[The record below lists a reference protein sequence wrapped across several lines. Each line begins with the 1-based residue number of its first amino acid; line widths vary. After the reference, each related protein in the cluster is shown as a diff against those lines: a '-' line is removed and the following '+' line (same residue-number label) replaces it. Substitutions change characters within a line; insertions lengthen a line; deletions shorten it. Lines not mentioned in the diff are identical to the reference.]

1 MPFLHRPALRSAL
14 LLSSCAFATAA
25 HAGDMVG
32 IVTDATGTRALQ
44 AAKVVVPAANRS
56 VTTNRDGSYIVA
68 DLPAGDYAVEI
79 DYVGAEPLRK
89 TVSIPEQGRVTADFS
104 VNAVGGAEILV
115 IGQAANQASALS
127 RQKAADGVSSVLTR
141 DAIGQFPDQNVAES
155 LRRLPG
161 INILNDQGEG
171 RYVSVRGLDPEL
183 NATSLNGVRLPS
195 PESDVRSVAL
205 DVISSDSIESI
216 EVKKSLTPDMD
227 ADTIGAS
234 IEIKTTSAFDRKKP
248 YLSASAEGSY
258 NDYSGKIMPK
268 GSVDFATRLTDNLGV
283 AGSFSYY
290 KRKFET
296 DNVETGG
303 DWSTSD
309 NGIVYNDEIQ
319 YRDYDVTR
327 TRLNGSLSVDYRASD
342 TTKLYVRGNFSQF
355 DDHEY
360 RRRTTFK
367 FGDPSS
373 GDADGASF
381 SSADD
386 TIEVRRDTKDRFERQ
401 RIRTVSV
408 GGDTDTGE
416 WRFNWQGSWAKS
428 SEKEDFSLDPTRFRA
443 KFSGSGAN
451 EVGIDMDYS
460 NNRIPLYTI
469 TSGADLVNDPSKYKF
484 NRVELTT
491 LSDSQDEEW
500 AAKADLARVFA
511 ADTGTFTVQGGVKS
525 RWRKKSYNYD
535 MTYYDGYDG
544 SYTLADVLGKQTYR
558 LADIGPVSSYSG
570 PTDFF
575 RANRDGFS
583 VDDYETT
590 LQSNSS
596 DYSVKEDVLA
606 GYMLGRW
613 DSDTLR
619 VIGGVRMERTW
630 NQLNGNR
637 VTDDG
642 DTVTSVTPVRYERHY
657 TTWLP
662 SLTLRFSPQNDM
674 VFRLAG
680 YKSLV
685 RPKLSKLAPRYT
697 VDEDNRAEF
706 GNPELKPYIAWNID
720 AGWDYYFS
728 GNGAVSVNGFYK
740 SIKNFIVDAT
750 YYDYSYEGA
759 TYDRFITP
767 VNGDSAEVVGVE
779 ASYSQLLNFLPA
791 PLDGLLVQANYTY
804 TYSRGTIYDAD
815 MKARS
820 IGLPSSSRN
829 TFNLVLGYEKGP
841 ISLRAAG
848 TYRDKYLDEVGATA
862 NTDRYVDNH
871 FQLDLSAKYRVTDN
885 VRVFAEWVNVNNAKY
900 FAYQN
905 YDGRQRLL
913 QFEKYG
919 PTIKAGVKVN
929 F

>member
-1 MPFLHRPALRSAL
+1 MTTMRRHLATRTAL
-14 LLSSCAFATAA
+14 LLSTCAVATAA
-25 HAGDMVG
+25 HAGEMTGQVA
-32 IVTDATGTRALQ
+32 DATGTRALQ
-44 AAKVVVPAANRS
+44 AATVAIPALNRS
-56 VTTNRDGSYIVA
+56 VATDRDGRYLLA
-68 DLPAGDYAVEI
+68 DIPAGEYEVAVS
-79 DYVGAEPLRK
+79 YVGATTLKK
-89 TVSIPEQGRVTADFS
+89 TVQVPAEGRITADFS
-104 VNAVGGAEILV
+104 VAAVGGAEILV

-248 YLSASAEGSY
+248 YLSAGLEGSY
-258 NDYSGKIMPK
+258 NDYSGKVMPK
-268 GSVDFATRLTDNLGV
+268 GNVDFATRLTDNLGI

-290 KRKFET
+290 RRKFET
-296 DNVETGG
+296 DNIETGG
-303 DWSTSD
+303 DWKTSKK
-309 NGIVYNDEIQ
+309 GVVYNDEVQ

-327 TRLNGSLSVDYRASD
+327 TRLNGGLSIDYRASD
-342 TTKLYVRGNFSQF
+342 TTKLYVRGNYSQF

-367 FGDPSS
+367 LKEPTAGDDDSATFS
-373 GDADGASF
+373 DAGG
-381 SSADD
+381 
-386 TIEVRRDTKDRFERQ
+386 TVEVRRDTKDRFERQ
-401 RIRTVSV
+401 RIRTVSF
-408 GGDTDTGE
+408 GGETDTGE
-416 WRFNWQGSWAKS
+416 WKADWQGSWAKS
-428 SEKEDFSLDPTRFRA
+428 GEKEDFSLDPTRFVA
-443 KFSGSGAN
+443 KFSKKGVALTT
-451 EVGIDMDYS
+451 DYS
-460 NNRIPLYTI
+460 DPRTI
-469 TSGADLVNDPSKYKF
+469 GYAFTGGAALVNDPSQYKF

-500 AAKADLARVFA
+500 AAKANLARVFA
-511 ADTGTFTVQGGVKS
+511 TEGGTFTLQGGAKA
-525 RWRKKSYNYD
+525 RWRTKSYNYN
-535 MTYYDGYDG
+535 MTYFGNYTG
-544 SYTLADVLGKQTYR
+544 SYTLADVLGEQTYR
-558 LADIGPVSSYSG
+558 LADIGPVSSATG

-575 RANRDGFS
+575 LAHRDSFGT
-583 VDDYETT
+583 DAYETA
-590 LQSNSS
+590 LQSAVS
-596 DYSVKEDVLA
+596 DYSVKENVLA

-619 VIGGVRMERTW
+619 IIGGVRMERTW
-630 NQLNGNR
+630 NRLDGNR

-642 DTVTSVTPVRYERHY
+642 STVTGIAPIRYERHY
-657 TTWLP
+657 TDWLP
-662 SLTLRFSPQNDM
+662 SLTLRFSPQNAM

-685 RPKLSKLAPRYT
+685 RPKLSKMAPRYM
-697 VDEDNRAEF
+697 VNEDNQAEF
-706 GNPELKPYIAWNID
+706 GNPALKPYVAWNFD

-740 SIKNFIVDAT
+740 SIRNFIVDAT

-767 VNGDSAEVVGVE
+767 VNGSTAEVAGVE

-804 TYSRGTIYDAD
+804 TYTRGTIYDAD
-815 MKARS
+815 MNARR

-848 TYRDKYLDEVGATA
+848 TYRDKYLDEIGATA